1 MLFCLSVGIIKIDK
15 VKETGEFLIEIMPL
29 MFIPAGVGLMSSWK
43 ELSGILIPVLVI
55 TVVST
60 FLVMIITGKVTD
72 FLLIRKK
79 GAENEGDPIGTD
91 NSRSGD

>member
-1 MLFCLSVGIIKIDK
+1 
-15 VKETGEFLIEIMPL
+15 
-29 MFIPAGVGLMSSWK
+29 MSSWK

-72 FLLIRKK
+72 FLLLRKK
-79 GAENEGDPIGTD
+79 GVENEGDPIGTG